1 MASDDQIMSH
11 ILTKN
16 NLESKKEGKK
26 KTAENCCSISWGC
39 YRGPVGFFRVCHI
52 AVNENSGALL
62 LLLHYYYYY
71 YIILVKHSIVQATV
85 QYSII

>member
-26 KTAENCCSISWGC
+26 KQQKIVVAFLE
-39 YRGPVGFFRVCHI
+39 
-52 AVNENSGALL
+52 GATGVL
-62 LLLHYYYYY
+62 
-71 YIILVKHSIVQATV
+71 
-85 QYSII
+85 